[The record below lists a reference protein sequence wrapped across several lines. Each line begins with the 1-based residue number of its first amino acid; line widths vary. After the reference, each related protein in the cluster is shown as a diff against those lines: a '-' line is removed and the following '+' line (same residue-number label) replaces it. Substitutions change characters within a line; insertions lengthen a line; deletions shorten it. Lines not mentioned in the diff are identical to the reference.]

1 MRLRYIFEELISGGD
16 LFSYLES
23 KGGCLAEIEAAVII
37 RQLLKALTFL
47 HARGIVHRDIK
58 PDNVLM
64 TSSLDTARVVLSDF
78 GSAVQLTTAARS
90 VTGCSILGVRRMES
104 RVGTWDYLAP

>member
-1 MRLRYIFEELISGGD
+1 M
-16 LFSYLES
+16 
-23 KGGCLAEIEAAVII
+23 EIEAAVIV

-47 HARGIVHRDIK
+47 HAQGIVHRDLK

-78 GSAVQLTTAARS
+78 GSAVQLTSAGPSGAESSTS
-90 VTGCSILGVRRMES
+90 GIQRMLS
-104 RVGTWDYLAP
+104 RVGTWDYLAPYVTDCFWRDHCLT

>member
-1 MRLRYIFEELISGGD
+1 MLRYIFEELVSGGD

-23 KGGCLAEIEAAVII
+23 RGGSLVEIEAAVIV

-47 HARGIVHRDIK
+47 HTQGIVHRDLK
-58 PDNVLM
+58 PDNILM
-64 TSSLDTARVVLSDF
+64 TSSLDTARVVLTDF
-78 GSAVQLTTAARS
+78 GSAVQLKTAGLSAAETDTR
-90 VTGCSILGVRRMES
+90 GVQRMES